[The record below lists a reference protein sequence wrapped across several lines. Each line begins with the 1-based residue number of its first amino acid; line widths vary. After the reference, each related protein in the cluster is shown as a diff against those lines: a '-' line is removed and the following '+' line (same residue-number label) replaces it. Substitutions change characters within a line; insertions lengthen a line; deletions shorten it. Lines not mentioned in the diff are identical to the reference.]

1 MTKVE
6 IKLKRIAMRETY
18 TIGRLFINGEYVCDT
33 IEDCDRGLMDNMPE
47 DHIRQRKIYGQTA
60 IPQGDYRVLL
70 TTSETFSGR
79 PWAKMYNGL
88 VPRLENVKG
97 FSGIRIHPGNTAEDS
112 LGCII
117 PGENKVAGKV
127 VNSTAA
133 YHRIMKVLM
142 PAWESGTPINI
153 SIL

>member
-33 IEDCDRGLMDNMPE
+33 IEDCDRGLMDYMPE
-47 DHIRQRKIYGQTA
+47 MEIRQKKIYGQTA
-60 IPQGDYRVLL
+60 IPHGSYNVTL
-70 TTSETFSGR
+70 TMSKTFSGR

-88 VPRLENVKG
+88 VPSLENVKG
-97 FSGIRIHPGNTAEDS
+97 FSGIRIHPANSAEE
-112 LGCII
+112 LQGCIA
-117 PGENKVAGKV
+117 PGENKVVGKV
-127 VNSTAA
+127 INSTAA
-133 YHRIMKVLM
+133 YYRIMNLLM

-153 SIL
+153 TIL